1 MSELKQTKGYLNI
14 TGVIVGLNNKEIK
27 EYPKSKEISFGIM
40 TRKDNLVFVKAT
52 GFLKNDDDT
61 ILVEYFKDK
70 KKVTE
75 KAKYVDRYF
84 LPEGQ
89 VIIGTKIKKD
99 VKGSVE
105 AFVDVDAVDEIKNN
119 FKDGDVVSV
128 GLTTECDTYYKNL
141 KLTVTRIYKS
151 SKKIDFTKANF
162 EEENNGRQWIAF
174 SNVNDDELVGYSFN
188 KKMENVKLAFKMDK
202 EFLSAEDFKEFKT
215 GQNIQIEFE
224 YNKVPQYEEVV
235 EEEPKKEE
243 KKYKA
248 KGKYANKENDGYTT
262 YRNVKGYEEFMVV
275 TGITDATDDCYT
287 LPVGDNTTE
296 VVDEEIPF

>member
-275 TGITDATDDCYT
+275 TGITDVTDDCYT